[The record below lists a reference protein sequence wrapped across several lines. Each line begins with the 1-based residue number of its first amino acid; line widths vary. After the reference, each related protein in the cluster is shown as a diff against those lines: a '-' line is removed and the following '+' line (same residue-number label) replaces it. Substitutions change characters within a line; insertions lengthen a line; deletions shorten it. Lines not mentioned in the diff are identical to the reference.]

1 MAALPKEDEMIF
13 LLKLFCEFF
22 KVGLF
27 AIGGGMATLPFLYA
41 LSAKS
46 GWFTATDVAN
56 MIAVAESTPGAIG
69 VNMATFAGFIT
80 AGIPGA
86 AASTLGLILPSII
99 VVLIVAN
106 LLENFQENT
115 VVKDAFYGLRPAAI
129 ALLCASGVSVFA
141 VTMLSSDRLAAAA
154 DLSALVSAINW
165 KAMIFGIILYA
176 MQKRLKWNFVS
187 FVALSAAAGII
198 FRFSC

>member
-1 MAALPKEDEMIF
+1 MIF
-13 LLKLFCEFF
+13 LLNLFCEFF

-27 AIGGGMATLPFLYA
+27 AVGGGMATLPFLYA

-86 AASTLGLILPSII
+86 AASTLGLILPSIL
-99 VVLIVAN
+99 VVLLVAN
-106 LLENFQENT
+106 LLENFHENI
-115 VVKDAFYGLRPAAI
+115 VVKDAFYGLRPASI
-129 ALLCASGVSVFA
+129 ALLCASGVRVFA
-141 VTMLSSDRLAAAA
+141 VTMLSLDNISDAAG
-154 DLSALVSAINW
+154 LSGYVSALNW
-165 KAMIFGIILYA
+165 KAIIFGVILYA
-176 MQKRLKWNFVS
+176 AQKNLRWNLVS
-187 FVALSAAAGII
+187 FVALSAAVGII
-198 FRFSC
+198 FRLSC

>member
-1 MAALPKEDEMIF
+1 MIF

-69 VNMATFAGFIT
+69 VNMSTFAGYIT

-106 LLENFQENT
+106 LLANFHENAL
-115 VVKDAFYGLRPAAI
+115 VKDAFYGLRPAAI
-129 ALLCASGVSVFA
+129 ALLCASGVSVFS
-141 VTMLSSDRLAAAA
+141 VTMLSLDRLSGAAGFSAF
-154 DLSALVSAINW
+154 LSALNW
-165 KAMIFGIILYA
+165 KAIVFGVILYV
-176 MQKRLKWNFVS
+176 MQKSFNWSFVS

>member
-1 MAALPKEDEMIF
+1 MIF

-41 LSAKS
+41 LSAHS

-106 LLENFQENT
+106 LLENFHENT
-115 VVKDAFYGLRPAAI
+115 LVKDAFYALRPAAI
-129 ALLCASGVSVFA
+129 ALLCASGVSVFS
-141 VTMLSSDRLAAAA
+141 VTMLSSERLAAVTGF
-154 DLSALVSAINW
+154 SALASALNW
-165 KAMIFGIILYA
+165 KAVIFGVILYA
-176 MQKRLKWNFVS
+176 MQKRFKWSFVS